1 MLEIITRKFKLATE
15 AKSSA
20 ARNLISLDMQGQA
33 AWTPRNYRSLAQEG
47 YAQNAIVYR
56 CVRMIAE
63 AAASV
68 SMQCDHPVIKDL
80 LIHPNTEQDFTELLE
95 AHYGFLLLSGNGY
108 LEAVILEGVPKEL
121 YALRPDRMKVI
132 PGAGGR
138 PGGWE
143 YRAGGR
149 KARFTRF
156 GLSNQSPILQMR
168 LFNPT
173 NDYYGQSPLE
183 AAAFAVDI
191 HNAGA
196 KWNKAL
202 LDNAARPSGAL
213 VLSAQGGDRLGDE
226 QFERLKAEL
235 AEAHQG
241 MQNAGRPMLLEGGL
255 DWKPMSHAPSDM
267 EFLQSRHAAA
277 REIALAF
284 GVPPMLLGI
293 PGDNTYAN
301 YREANL
307 AFWRQ
312 AILPLVRKMARSLE
326 GWLTPWVDGKVVISI
341 AEDAIPALCEDV
353 GSRWERL
360 SKADFL
366 TNEEKRKLAGLEQKE
381 SGVMREHPE

>member
-1 MLEIITRKFKLATE
+1 MLEFLSRNFSRPPEEKA
-15 AKSSA
+15 SSA
-20 ARNLISLDMQGQA
+20 RKLIALNLQGQA
-33 AWTPRNYRSLAQEG
+33 AWTPRNYLALAQEG
-47 YAQNAIVYR
+47 FAKNAIVYR

-68 SMQCDHPVIKDL
+68 RMHSQNNEISAL
-80 LIHPNTEQDFTELLE
+80 LLRPNADQDYAEFLE
-95 AHYGFLLLSGNGY
+95 AHFGYLLLSGNGY
-108 LEAVILEGVPKEL
+108 IEAAILDGQPREL
-121 YALRPDRMKVI
+121 YVLRPDRMKVV
-132 PGAGGR
+132 PTAGGR

-143 YRAGGR
+143 YSAGGR
-149 KARFTRF
+149 KIRFVRAAH
-156 GLSNQSPILQMR
+156 NDQSPILHMR
-168 LFNPT
+168 LFNPA

-183 AAAFAVDI
+183 AAAYAVDI

-213 VLSAQGGDRLGDE
+213 VLSASSSERLNDE

-235 AEAHQG
+235 ADVHQG
-241 MQNAGRPMLLEGGL
+241 AQNAGRPMLLEGGL
-255 DWKPMSHAPSDM
+255 DWKPMSHAPADM

-312 AILPLVRKMARSLE
+312 TVLPLVHKTARSFE
-326 GWLTPWVDGKVVISI
+326 SWLSPWAGGEVSI
-341 AEDAIPALCEDV
+341 HVAEDNIPALCEDV
-353 GSRWERL
+353 GVRWERL

-366 TNEEKRKLAGLEQKE
+366 SDVEKRALAGLSPQGTKDK
-381 SGVMREHPE
+381 

>member
-1 MLEIITRKFKLATE
+1 MFSFFARAFSRPPEH
-15 AKSSA
+15 KSSA
-20 ARNLISLDMQGQA
+20 ARSLIALSMQGKA
-33 AWTPRNYRSLAQEG
+33 AWTPRDYLALAREG
-47 YAQNAIVYR
+47 FAQNAIVYR
-56 CVRMIAE
+56 AVRMIAE

-68 SMQCDHPVIKDL
+68 PLHADNPAVDTL
-80 LIHPNTEQDFTELLE
+80 LHQPNADQDGVELLE
-95 AHYGFLLLSGNGY
+95 AHFGYLLLSGNGY
-108 LEAVILEGVPKEL
+108 LEVVTLDGAPREL
-121 YALRPDRMKVI
+121 YALRPDRMKVV

-143 YRAGGR
+143 YSAAGR
-149 KARFTRF
+149 KVRFDRAAHAP
-156 GLSNQSPILQMR
+156 GSPILHMR
-168 LFNPT
+168 LFSPT

-196 KWNKAL
+196 RWNKAL

-213 VLSAQGGDRLGDE
+213 VLSSSGADRLSDE

-235 AEAHQG
+235 GDVYQG
-241 MQNAGRPMLLEGGL
+241 SHNAGRPMLLEGGL
-255 DWKPMSHAPSDM
+255 EWKPMAHAPADM
-267 EFLQSRHAAA
+267 EFLQSRNAAA

-293 PGDNTYAN
+293 PGDNTYSN

-312 AILPLVRKMARSLE
+312 TVLPLVRKSVHALE
-326 GWLTPWVDGKVVISI
+326 NWLTPWAGSAVTIQAD
-341 AEDAIPALCEDV
+341 EDAIPSLGEDV
-353 GSRWERL
+353 GARWERL

-366 TNEEKRKLAGLEQKE
+366 TSAQKRALAGLAGTQDGQK
-381 SGVMREHPE
+381 S

>member
-1 MLEIITRKFKLATE
+1 MFNFFSKVFARPPE
-15 AKSSA
+15 AKQSA
-20 ARNLISLDMQGQA
+20 ARGLITLNLQGQA
-33 AWTPRNYRSLAQEG
+33 AWTPRDYLALSREG
-47 YAQNAIVYR
+47 FAQNAIVYR

-68 SMQCDHPVIKDL
+68 PLQTAHNDVSAL
-80 LIHPNTEQDFTELLE
+80 LHKPNAEQDHAEFLE
-95 AHYGFLLLSGNGY
+95 AHFGYLLLSGNGY
-108 LEAVILEGVPKEL
+108 IELVALDGVPREI
-121 YALRPDRMKVI
+121 YTLRPDRMKVV
-132 PGAGGR
+132 PGSSGR

-143 YRAGGR
+143 YSAGGR
-149 KARFTRF
+149 KLRFDRH
-156 GLSNQSPILQMR
+156 LHAEQSPILHMR
-168 LFNPT
+168 LFNPA
-173 NDYYGQSPLE
+173 NDYYGQSPME

-213 VLSAQGGDRLGDE
+213 VLAAANSDRLSEE

-235 AEAHQG
+235 ADVHQG
-241 MQNAGRPMLLEGGL
+241 SQNAGRPMLLEGGL
-255 DWKPMSHAPSDM
+255 EWKPMSHAPADM
-267 EFLQSRHAAA
+267 EFLQSRNAAA

-312 AILPLVRKMARSLE
+312 TILPLVRKNARAFE
-326 GWLTPWVDGKVVISI
+326 NWLTPWVGADVSI
-341 AEDAIPALCEDV
+341 EVAEENIPALCEDV
-353 GSRWERL
+353 SARWQRI
-360 SKADFL
+360 SQADFL
-366 TNEEKRKLAGLEQKE
+366 NDSEKRELAGLAKE
-381 SGVMREHPE
+381 PKGVTL

>member
-1 MLEIITRKFKLATE
+1 MFKFLNRYLARPLEEKTSETRK
-15 AKSSA
+15 
-20 ARNLISLDMQGQA
+20 LIAMNIQGQPS
-33 AWTPRNYRSLAQEG
+33 WTPRNYLALAQEG
-47 YAQNAIVYR
+47 FAQNAIVYR

-68 SMQCDHPVIKDL
+68 QMKSDHKAANAL
-80 LIHPNTEQDFTELLE
+80 LRKPNAEQDYAELLE
-95 AHYGFLLLSGNGY
+95 AHFGYLLLSGNGY
-108 LEAVILEGVPKEL
+108 IEAVILDGEPREL
-121 YALRPDRMKVI
+121 HALRPDRMKVV
-132 PGAGGR
+132 PGHGGR

-143 YRAGGR
+143 YGAGGR
-149 KARFTRF
+149 TLRFTRSA
-156 GLSNQSPILQMR
+156 GLELSPILHMR

-183 AAAFAVDI
+183 AAAYAVDI

-213 VLSAQGGDRLGDE
+213 VLSTSHADRLSDE
-226 QFERLKAEL
+226 QFDRLKAEL
-235 AEAHQG
+235 ANVHQG
-241 MQNAGRPMLLEGGL
+241 TQNAGRPMLLEGGL
-255 DWKPMSHAPSDM
+255 DWKPMSHAPADM

-312 AILPLVRKMARSLE
+312 TVLPLVRKTATALE
-326 GWLTPWVDGKVVISI
+326 TWLNPWFEAAVSINVD
-341 AEDAIPALCEDV
+341 EDNIPALCEDV
-353 GSRWERL
+353 GARWDRL

-366 TNEEKRKLAGLEQKE
+366 TDEEKRNLAGIDRINGSKNNE
-381 SGVMREHPE
+381 

>member
-1 MLEIITRKFKLATE
+1 MLEFLTRGFARQPEQKA
-15 AKSSA
+15 SS
-20 ARNLISLDMQGQA
+20 ARNLISLSMHGQA
-33 AWTPRNYRSLAQEG
+33 AWTPRDYLALSREG
-47 YAQNAIVYR
+47 FAQNAIVYR

-68 SMQCDHPVIKDL
+68 QMQSEHSETDAL
-80 LIHPNTEQDFTELLE
+80 LRRPNADQDYAELLE
-95 AHYGFLLLSGNGY
+95 AHFGYLLLSGNGY
-108 LEAVILEGVPKEL
+108 IEAVILDGAPREL
-121 YALRPDRMKVI
+121 YALRPDRVKVV

-143 YRAGGR
+143 YSAGGR
-149 KARFTRF
+149 KVRFERPAHAD
-156 GLSNQSPILQMR
+156 QSPVLHMR
-168 LFNPT
+168 LFNPV

-183 AAAFAVDI
+183 AAAYAVDL

-213 VLSAQGGDRLGDE
+213 VLSEAKGDRLSDE

-235 AEAHQG
+235 SDVHQG
-241 MQNAGRPMLLEGGL
+241 AQNAGRPMLLEGGL

-312 AILPLVRKMARSLE
+312 TVLPLMRKTARAFESWLE
-326 GWLTPWVDGKVVISI
+326 PWMGDKISIHI
-341 AEDAIPALCEDV
+341 AEDDIPALCEDV
-353 GSRWERL
+353 GARWERL
-360 SKADFL
+360 AKADFL
-366 TNEEKRKLAGLEQKE
+366 TNEEKRALAGLSKVGAVAE
-381 SGVMREHPE
+381 P